1 MHIDVIISADDIK
14 EEKLKDKVVVII
26 DVLRATSVMVTAL
39 NNGCKNVIPVR
50 EVEEAMSLAE
60 QDRENNLLGGERDGI
75 KIEGFHFS
83 NSPLDYT
90 KEAVEGKTLIMTT
103 TNGTRAIKNSEGAD
117 MILIAAMINGRAVA
131 EKLMELK
138 KDVVFVNAGTYGQFS
153 MDDFIT
159 CGYIVSCMKETLEY
173 KGDHISLSDIAITAQ
188 YIYEANPDI
197 FSFVEKADHYKRLQ
211 RLNCNEDLTYC
222 FTKDIVDIVPMY
234 EANELK
240 ITN

>member
-39 NNGCKNVIPVR
+39 NNGCKKVIPVR
-50 EVEEAMSLAE
+50 EIKEAMEIAR
-60 QDRENNLLGGERDGI
+60 QDKENNLLGGERDGI

-103 TNGTRAIKNSEGAD
+103 TNGTRAIKNSEVAD
-117 MILIAAMINGRAVA
+117 VILIAAMINGRAVA
-131 EKLMELK
+131 EKLVELK

-159 CGYIVSCMKETLEY
+159 CGYIVSCMKENLED
-173 KGDHISLSDIAITAQ
+173 KGDDISLSDIAITAQ

-211 RLNCNEDLTYC
+211 HLDCNEDLIYC

-234 EANELK
+234 EDNEVK

>member
-39 NNGCKNVIPVR
+39 NNGCKKVIPVR
-50 EVEEAMSLAE
+50 EVEEAMNLAN
-60 QDRENNLLGGERDGI
+60 QDKENNLLGGERDGI
-75 KIEGFHFS
+75 KLEGFHFS

-103 TNGTRAIKNSEGAD
+103 TNGTRAIKNSESAD
-117 MILIAAMINGRAVA
+117 MILIAAMINGKAVA
-131 EKLMELK
+131 EKLAELK

-159 CGYIVSCMKETLEY
+159 CGYIINCMKEIFCTEN
-173 KGDHISLSDIAITAQ
+173 KSMRLSDIAITAE
-188 YIYEANPDI
+188 YIYRVNPDI
-197 FSFVEKADHYKRLQ
+197 HSFVKDAAHYKRMEQLSY
-211 RLNCNEDLTYC
+211 NEDLKYC
-222 FTKDIVDIVPMY
+222 FTKDTVDIVPVY
-234 EANELK
+234 KAGELK
-240 ITN
+240 IIN

>member
-14 EEKLKDKVVVII
+14 KEKLKDKVVVII

-39 NNGCKNVIPVR
+39 NNGCKKVIPVR
-50 EVEEAMSLAE
+50 EVKEAMEIAR
-60 QDRENNLLGGERDGI
+60 QDKENNLLGGERDGI

-90 KEAVEGKTLIMTT
+90 KEAIEGKTLIMTT

-131 EKLMELK
+131 EKLVELK

-159 CGYIVSCMKETLEY
+159 CGYIVSCMKESLKD
-173 KGDHISLSDIAITAQ
+173 KGADVSLSDIAITAQ

-234 EANELK
+234 EANEIK